1 MVPLRVPRM
10 MSEAARRTEA
20 QPQTAGQD
28 IRPPLRFDSGRE
40 ISTREAEVM
49 LTMRGGPDDRPM
61 MMMLMTMMITMMMV
75 VMVMMK
81 VMMKCPMP

>member
-1 MVPLRVPRM
+1 M